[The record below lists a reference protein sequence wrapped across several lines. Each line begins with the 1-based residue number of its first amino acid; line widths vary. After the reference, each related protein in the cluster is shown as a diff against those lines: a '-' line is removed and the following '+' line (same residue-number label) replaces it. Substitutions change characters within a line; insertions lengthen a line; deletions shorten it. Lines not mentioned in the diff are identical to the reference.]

1 MIRCSDL
8 NIWNLNAE
16 DLHTAA
22 MENLNQKAAMEFMMM
37 PNSSGKTG
45 IGILQTDDSLASS
58 YILRKDLY
66 AKLSPHFGPTI
77 LAALPGRDS
86 LVVFRCDT
94 DRNMIC
100 NAIREDYLKSSYQIS
115 DRLFAITPDGIV
127 FG

>member
-8 NIWNLNAE
+8 DIWNLNGE
-16 DLHTAA
+16 DLHSAA
-22 MENLNQKAAMEFMMM
+22 MENLNQKGAMEFKMM
-37 PNSSGKTG
+37 PNPQGKIG
-45 IGILQTDDSLASS
+45 FGILRTADSLGSS

-66 AKLSPHFGPTI
+66 AKLSSHFGPTI

-86 LVVFRCDT
+86 LVVFRGDS
-94 DRNMIC
+94 DRDMIC
-100 NAIREDYLKSSYQIS
+100 KAVREDYLKSSYQIS